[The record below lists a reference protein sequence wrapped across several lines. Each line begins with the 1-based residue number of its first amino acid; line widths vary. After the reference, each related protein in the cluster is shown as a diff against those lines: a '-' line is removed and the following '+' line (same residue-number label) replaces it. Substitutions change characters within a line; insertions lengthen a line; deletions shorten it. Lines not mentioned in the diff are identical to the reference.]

1 MTLSLCSRSHIGRE
15 KARDG
20 RGKRDCVSEATQVSE
35 LSKSENNDEKGRK
48 NGGVTS
54 SVVRRRYV
62 GEEEDE
68 SEKYGSKLAV
78 VVTYLEYRLQLP
90 LSVMQGSLSAVEEAE
105 EARWLWWLKAALLG
119 VPL

>member
-1 MTLSLCSRSHIGRE
+1 MTLSLCSRSRIGRE

-54 SVVRRRYV
+54 SVVRRYV